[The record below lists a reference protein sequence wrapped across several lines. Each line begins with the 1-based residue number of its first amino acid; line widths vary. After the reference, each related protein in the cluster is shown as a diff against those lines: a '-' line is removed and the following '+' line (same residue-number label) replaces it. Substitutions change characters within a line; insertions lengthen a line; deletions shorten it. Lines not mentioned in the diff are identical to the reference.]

1 MQLVLPLLC
10 NDAASYVLSAWSMV
24 SCGHIQEQ
32 LVMLFFYNNA
42 ASYELSVWRVS
53 SCGHVQ
59 EQLVM
64 LPSTTTQPA
73 MCAAATRQRG
83 TSCSSIAACAH
94 CHTSHDGLSARA
106 HTRWSSWRSSP
117 RCPATM
123 QPAICAVCMAR
134 GAMRAVQEQLVMLL
148 CKVTASHACRCGSTT
163 KEHGAVGAAC
173 GLPAC
178 AYIRESGGAAALLL
192 LYDDAASYV
201 PPVCM
206 ACGVMRAVQSSL

>member
-1 MQLVLPLLC
+1 MGYRRVRTYARAVVQLAMLLVYD
-10 NDAASYVLSAWSMV
+10 DAASCVLHV
-24 SCGHIQEQ
+24 S
-32 LVMLFFYNNA
+32 
-42 ASYELSVWRVS
+42 
-53 SCGHVQ
+53 
-59 EQLVM
+59 
-64 LPSTTTQPA
+64 
-73 MCAAATRQRG
+73 
-83 TSCSSIAACAH
+83 
-94 CHTSHDGLSARA
+94 
-106 HTRWSSWRSSP
+106 
-117 RCPATM
+117 
-123 QPAICAVCMAR
+123 MAR
-134 GAMRAVQEQLVMLL
+134 GVMRAVQEQLVMLL